1 MKFPTLENI
10 FSPKRNNEAE
20 QEKIKLLND
29 LYQVG
34 PQKPLGYL
42 PIDTLIDICKVNP
55 EHFEQELQ
63 NKGLKTLK
71 LNVEESR
78 IAYHGA
84 LFAYDENALQ
94 KLLNEHQEILE
105 KAGWPSDS
113 EAFVRNLRIRVSNDD
128 NAPLFNLIADAFGDK
143 KNRT

>member
-1 MKFPTLENI
+1 MEFPSFKKNFTKK
-10 FSPKRNNEAE
+10 STE
-20 QEKIKLLND
+20 QEPEKIKLLKD

-34 PQKPLGYL
+34 PEKPLGYL
-42 PIDTLIDICKVNP
+42 PLDTLTDVCHVNP
-55 EHFEQELQ
+55 DELAQELRQ
-63 NKGLKTLK
+63 KGLKTIK

-94 KLLNEHQEILE
+94 QLLDDHRDILE

-113 EAFVRNLRIRVSNDD
+113 EAFVDLLRIRVSNDD